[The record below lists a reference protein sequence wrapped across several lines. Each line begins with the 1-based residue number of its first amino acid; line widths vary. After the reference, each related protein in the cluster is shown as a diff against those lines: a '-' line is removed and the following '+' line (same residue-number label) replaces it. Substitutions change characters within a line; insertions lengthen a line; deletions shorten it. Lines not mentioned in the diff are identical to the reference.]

1 MASKKVNKVVKE
13 SCCAPA
19 CAPMKSRLYLSL
31 EGQDVAQIKSLAVG
45 EKVQILV
52 TGTVKGLSQRERVDY
67 DDSKKKVKTGDID
80 LEDYRV
86 EVVGDEENE
95 FTKMA
100 DSMEHDDD

>member
-1 MASKKVNKVVKE
+1 MASKKVKKVVKE

-19 CAPMKSRLYLSL
+19 CGPMKSRLYLSL

-52 TGTVKGLSQRERVDY
+52 TGTIKGLSQRERHDY
-67 DDSKKKVKTGDID
+67 DDAKKTVKTGDID
-80 LEDYRV
+80 LEDYNV

-100 DSMEHDDD
+100 DSMDEDD